1 VIKKIAIIGLL
12 TILVFHGSLLWAQ
25 PGDEKEKPQPLSRIL
40 FVFDASQSML
50 GRWQSDQ
57 KINIAKKFL
66 ASLIDSLDKVPNIE
80 LALRVYG
87 HQKNFPPQDCK
98 DTKLEVPFAANN
110 AERIKHK
117 LKLLTPRGT
126 TPIAYALEQTEK
138 DFTPCDNCRNIIILI
153 TDGLEECNGDPCA
166 ASQYLQKKGI
176 ALKPFIIGIGRNIK
190 EGFDCVGN
198 YFDASSE
205 QMFHKALQVVISQ
218 ALNTT
223 TAQVNLLDKNGKPT
237 ETNVNMTF
245 YDNVSGKMK
254 YNFIHTLNNKG
265 IPDTLILDPLPTYDI
280 VIQTIPPVL
289 VPNVKITAG
298 THNIIPAETPQGSL
312 RLKVSSNEKTVKN
325 LQGIIRKHG
334 EMSTLNVQT
343 FDETKKYL
351 IGKYDLEV
359 LCLPRLYVNDVDIS
373 QSHTTT
379 VEIPMPGIAV
389 ILKSVNG
396 YGSIYQEK
404 DNRLIWIYEM
414 KDNLLQESLI
424 LQPGKYRV
432 VFRSK
437 YSEKS
442 SYTIEQGFKI
452 DPGVTTNVKL
462 YPN

>member
-1 VIKKIAIIGLL
+1 MRKKLL
-12 TILVFHGSLLWAQ
+12 IFSILVSMFCAFNPVKAQ
-25 PGDEKEKPQPLSRIL
+25 NTDEKEKPQPLSRIL
-40 FVFDASQSML
+40 FVFDASQSMM

-66 ASLIDSLDKVPNIE
+66 SNLLDSLDQVPNIQ

-117 LKLLTPRGT
+117 LKLITPRGT
-126 TPIAYALEQTEK
+126 TPIAYALEQTEN
-138 DFTPCDNCRNIIILI
+138 DFPPCDNCRNIIILI

-166 ASQYLQKKGI
+166 ASAYLQKKGI
-176 ALKPFIIGIGRNIK
+176 ALKPFIIGIGKNIK

-245 YDNVSGKMK
+245 YDNTSGKIK
-254 YNFIHTLNNKG
+254 YNFIHTLSSKG
-265 IPDTLILDPLPTYDI
+265 LPDTLIMDPLLTYDL
-280 VIQTIPPVL
+280 VVHTLPPVML
-289 VPNVKITAG
+289 SNIKLTPGK
-298 THNIIPAETPQGSL
+298 HNIFAVETPQGIL
-312 RLKVSSNEKTVKN
+312 KLKVSSNEKTVKN
-325 LQGIIRKHG
+325 MQCVVRKHG
-334 EMSTLNVQT
+334 EMSTLNVQN
-343 FDETKKYL
+343 FEEIKKYI
-351 IGKYDLEV
+351 IGKYDLEI

-389 ILKSVNG
+389 IQKSVSG
-396 YGSIYQEK
+396 YGSLYQEK
-404 DNRLIWIYEM
+404 DNKLVWVYDM
-414 KDNLLQESLI
+414 KDNILQESLL

-442 SYTIEQGFKI
+442 AYTIEQSFKI